1 MSPDDTS
8 SVESATPDSAP
19 SLRSEIVQL
28 SNNMITWFG
37 LMVVAVSLCLLM
49 TFVLFAI
56 FVPDHN
62 PYVDVLGYLVLP
74 GILIGGLILCP
85 VGIYW
90 TRRRRRKS
98 STKGVISVRFGLTF
112 MAVTFFLMLPI
123 LGISGYEG
131 YHYTESA
138 QFCTNVCHTVME
150 PQGTTYAYSPH
161 ARVSCAECHIGAGA
175 SPFVKSKLSG
185 LRQVLAVWR
194 ESYSKPIPPA
204 ISELRPARETCE
216 QCHWPQKFFGD
227 QLRPVVHF
235 SSDEKNTRYEVQMLL
250 KTGGAD
256 ESLGVSEGIHMH
268 MLQDVEYIAI
278 DDHMQEIPWVKYTDE
293 SGKTTIFRD
302 DGKPNDAPPPA
313 GHRRRLDCMDCHNR
327 GAHEFRAP
335 QESVDHLLDAG
346 KIDTKLPFVKREI
359 VNVLAEE
366 HADRDAA
373 MAAIEDK
380 IEAFYRTSYPDL
392 TDSGQSESVKNAVK
406 AAQQIYGNSVFPAMN
421 VTWKSYPNNI
431 GHLNSPGCFRCHNGR
446 HINAEGVPISSECDV
461 CHTFLHRSKSG
472 DTFVQDIFDHPMK
485 IHDMWDGLG
494 PHATMRCDQCHTGG
508 PILGCT
514 ECHESGAWLEE
525 RGAEAFRKTIR
536 KD

>member
-1 MSPDDTS
+1 MPPDDPD
-8 SVESATPDSAP
+8 SVEPVALKNTT
-19 SLRSEIVQL
+19 LRGEIVSL

-37 LMVVAVSLCLLM
+37 LMVVAVSLCLLL
-49 TFVLFAI
+49 TFVLFAVI
-56 FVPDHN
+56 VPDHN

-74 GILIGGLILCP
+74 GVLIGGLILCP
-85 VGIYW
+85 IGIFW
-90 TRRRRRKS
+90 TRRRRRRS
-98 STKGVISVRFGLTF
+98 AAEGVISVRFGLVF
-112 MAVTFFLMLPI
+112 MGVTFFLMLPI

-138 QFCTNVCHTVME
+138 QFCTNVCHAVME

-161 ARVSCAECHIGAGA
+161 AKVSCAECHIGAGA

-204 ISELRPARETCE
+204 ITDLRPARETCE

-227 QLRPVVHF
+227 QLRPVVRF
-235 SSDEKNTRYEVQMLL
+235 SSDERNTRYEVQMLL

-256 ESLGVSEGIHMH
+256 ESLGRSEGIHMH
-268 MLQDVEYIAI
+268 MLQDVEYVAV
-278 DDHMQEIPWVKYTDE
+278 DDHMQEIPWVKYTDNT
-293 SGKTTIFRD
+293 GRTTIFRN
-302 DGKPNDAPPPA
+302 DGEPTSAAPPE

-346 KIDTKLPFVKREI
+346 KIDTSLPFVKREI
-359 VNVLAEE
+359 VNALSGSYTDKPEAL
-366 HADRDAA
+366 
-373 MAAIEDK
+373 AAIAEK
-380 IEAFYRTSYPDL
+380 LVEFYRTSYPEL
-392 TDSGQSESVKNAVK
+392 TDRGNSDMVKNAVQ
-406 AAQQIYGNSVFPAMN
+406 ATQQIYSNSMFPGMK

-431 GHLNSPGCFRCHNGR
+431 GHLNSPGCFRCHDGR
-446 HINAEGVPISSECDV
+446 HVNEAGVPISSQCDV
-461 CHTFLHRSKSG
+461 CHTFLHRSESG
-472 DTFVQDIFDHPMK
+472 DTFVQDVFDHPMK
-485 IHDMWDGLG
+485 IHDLWDGLG

-525 RGAEAFRKTIR
+525 RGIEAFRKTKR
-536 KD
+536 KP